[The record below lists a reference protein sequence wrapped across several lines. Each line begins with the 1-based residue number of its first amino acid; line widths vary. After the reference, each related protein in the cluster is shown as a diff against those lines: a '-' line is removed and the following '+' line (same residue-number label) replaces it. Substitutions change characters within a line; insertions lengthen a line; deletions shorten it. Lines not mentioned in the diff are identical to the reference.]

1 MHRRTL
7 LQAAAM
13 TMGIGIAHSKSQAAF
28 SAPAEEALHA
38 ATWMAWP
45 HSREIYPDIGYFEEV
60 KLHLSRLAN
69 AISPF
74 EPVFMAARDED
85 FTEIKN
91 LCPDR
96 VFPVA
101 IPTNDMWMRDTGP
114 VFVTSRSGQL
124 AAVDFN
130 FNGWGNKQQ
139 PRANDAAVARKVCEH
154 LNIERLETALVGEGG
169 GLEYDGQGTLLL
181 TDSCWLNDN
190 RNPGVSKAD
199 MTAELQHLLGVEK
212 VIWLPGVKGQDITDG
227 HIDGAL
233 RLVRPGLVMTS
244 GFAGDD
250 TLWSD
255 VLRESKAILARETD
269 AKGRRFKVV
278 DVPGALDPANPS
290 EALFTGYA
298 NYYVANGAV
307 FTPRFGDAPADAI
320 AQDRLAK
327 LYPSRHVIPL
337 DVDRIYECG
346 GGIHC
351 VTQQQPAV

>member
-1 MHRRTL
+1 M
-7 LQAAAM
+7 
-13 TMGIGIAHSKSQAAF
+13 AHGKARPVF
-28 SAPAEEALHA
+28 SAPAEEAPHS

-45 HSREIYPDIGYFEEV
+45 HSREIYTDTGYFEEV

-69 AISPF
+69 AIGHF

-85 FTEIKN
+85 FSEIKT
-91 LCPDR
+91 LCPAG

-114 VFVTSRSGQL
+114 VFVTSRAGQL
-124 AAVDFN
+124 AAIDFN

-139 PRANDAAVARKVCEH
+139 PRANDAAVARNVCEH
-154 LNIERLETALVGEGG
+154 LNIKRLATSLVGEGG

-190 RNPGVSKAD
+190 RNPDVSKAA
-199 MTAELQHLLGVEK
+199 MTAELQRLLGVEK

-250 TLWSD
+250 TLWGD
-255 VLRESKAILARETD
+255 VLRESREILTRETD
-269 AKGRRFKVV
+269 ARGRPFTLV
-278 DVPGALDPANPS
+278 DIPGALAPSNTS
-290 EALFTGYA
+290 EALFTSYA

-307 FTPRFGDAPADAI
+307 FTPRFGDLRADNL
-320 AQDRLAK
+320 AQKRLAE
-327 LYPSRHVIPL
+327 LFPGRQVVPL
-337 DVDRIYECG
+337 DIDRIYENG